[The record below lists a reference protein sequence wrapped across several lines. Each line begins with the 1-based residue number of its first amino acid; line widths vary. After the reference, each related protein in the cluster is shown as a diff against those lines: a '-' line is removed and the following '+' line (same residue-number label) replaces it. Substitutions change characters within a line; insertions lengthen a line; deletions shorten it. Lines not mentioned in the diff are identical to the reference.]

1 MRGLGIDCGFRTGFG
16 ALGGRK
22 PPASGSYHLAGSS
35 EQMGQ
40 AFASLVP
47 IINGLIV
54 AQKPDFIV
62 VAMPFI
68 GKNVTPVQLIPIMA
82 FPCRVQEIADEHSVP
97 FYRIAEAD
105 ARKALLGFVPAGSAA
120 IKLAVVTGCRQRGW
134 PCCDNHAGDA
144 LCVVDFKL
152 NELEPKTAHA
162 RTPLFISAGLQRS
175 QQKKALTS

>member
-22 PPASGSYHLAGSS
+22 APASGSYHLAGSS
-35 EQMGQ
+35 AEMGQ

-47 IINGLIV
+47 IVNGLIV
-54 AQKPDFIV
+54 SQKPDFIV

-68 GKNVTPVQLIPIMA
+68 GQKVTPVQLIPIMA
-82 FPCRVQEIADEHSVP
+82 FPCRVQEIADEHSIP
-97 FYRIAEAD
+97 FYRIAESD
-105 ARKALLGFVPAGSAA
+105 ARKALLGFVPGGSDA
-120 IKLAVVTGCRQRGW
+120 IKKAVVSGCRQRGW

-152 NELEPKTAHA
+152 NELDPKGAHE
-162 RTPLFISAGLQRS
+162 RTPLFISAGLARAK
-175 QQKKALTS
+175 QKKAITA